1 MKLRYAHSI
10 AWQEYND
17 TIYIKNIETNEDF
30 VVKDVARDIWKII
43 GKNVCMDEIIL
54 RINEM
59 YTIDEDIDEDINFFL
74 EELLAKGLISY
85 E

>member
-30 VVKDVARDIWKII
+30 VVGLGGV
-43 GKNVCMDEIIL
+43 N
-54 RINEM
+54 NEKVL
-59 YTIDEDIDEDINFFL
+59 L
-74 EELLAKGLISY
+74 EV
-85 E
+85 